1 MELSSRQLASIA
13 GLGAGVV
20 LELLCAI
27 LVIKRD
33 INFRGNQF
41 TALAY
46 LNIAIGVFI
55 NVIYVFV
62 LDPAIVGLLH
72 RMTNFFV
79 IIGTIFLFLAA
90 MFIYGG
96 NELLKSFRMILPA
109 IAFIVGLL
117 LFVLPGVFVYT
128 GETALPGSEQF
139 IKWDLSFFAAAASPI
154 YMLVI
159 GTFHYYY
166 SVYKDIPPDM
176 FPIKRAI
183 GLILIGIV
191 LLGVCHFLLVVPH
204 VLLDVFPLSM
214 LSLIGNIGSIGV
226 LVGSFTIFWGFRTR
240 ISEK

>member
-1 MELSSRQLASIA
+1 MELSTRQLASIA
-13 GLGAGVV
+13 GLGAGVI
-20 LELLCAI
+20 LELLCSI

-62 LDPAIVGLLH
+62 LDPIIVGFLH
-72 RMTNFFV
+72 KMTNFFV
-79 IIGTIFLFLAA
+79 IIGTVFLFLAA

-96 NELLKSFRMILPA
+96 NELLKSYRMILPV
-109 IAFIVGLL
+109 IAVTAGVL
-117 LFVLPGVFVYT
+117 LFTLPGVIVYT

-139 IKWDLSFFAAAASPI
+139 IEWDLPFFTAAALPI
-154 YMLVI
+154 YVLVI

-183 GLILIGIV
+183 GFILIGIV

-204 VLLDVFPLSM
+204 VLLNVLSIPT
-214 LSLIGNIGSIGV
+214 LSLIGNVGSVGV
-226 LVGSFTIFWGFRTR
+226 LVGSFIIFWGFRTR